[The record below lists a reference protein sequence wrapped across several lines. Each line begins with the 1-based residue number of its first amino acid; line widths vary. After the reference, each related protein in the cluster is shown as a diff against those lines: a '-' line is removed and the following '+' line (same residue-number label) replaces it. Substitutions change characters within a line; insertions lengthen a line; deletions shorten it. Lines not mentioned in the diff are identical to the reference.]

1 MTVSKMDF
9 EGLTRNRM
17 SWVSGDYIQPM
28 VRNDDDTQSRRTLR
42 VLARVEK
49 EGMLGLHL
57 EYLSVDKH
65 GKLHWVWV
73 MDDPRYGWPADSNEE
88 DY

>member
-1 MTVSKMDF
+1 MDF
-9 EGLTRNRM
+9 EELIRNRH

-49 EGMLGLHL
+49 EGMLGPHL

-65 GKLHWVWV
+65 GKLYWVWV
-73 MDDPRYGWPADSNEE
+73 MDDPRYGWPADANEE